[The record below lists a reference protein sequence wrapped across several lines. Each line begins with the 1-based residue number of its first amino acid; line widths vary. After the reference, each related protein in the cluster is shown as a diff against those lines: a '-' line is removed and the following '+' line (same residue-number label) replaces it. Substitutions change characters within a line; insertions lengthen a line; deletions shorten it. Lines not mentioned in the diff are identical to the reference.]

1 MDRRRFVRAGA
12 ALSIASSALSVSVA
26 TQAAGTAAA
35 VRSKNTMTDYF
46 EQLKGLITDW
56 RRKDIAAVLGRVTE
70 DIAWHSHVGSPPIAG
85 KAAMQ
90 KTMEALAAQM
100 NEVRWRIF
108 AFAQNGDTVFLE
120 GVDDF
125 VDPEGRRIVQ
135 PYAGVL
141 RFRGPLVAEWRDYF
155 DRNLFNKLKAG
166 EPAPD
171 YITALTTRPALF

>member
-12 ALSIASSALSVSVA
+12 ALPIA
-26 TQAAGTAAA
+26 GAAA
-35 VRSKNTMTDYF
+35 LASPAASRAASRRKTAMSEHFAQV
-46 EQLKGLITDW
+46 QGLITDW
-56 RRKDIAAVLGRVTE
+56 RRKDIAAVLGRVTD

>member
-1 MDRRRFVRAGA
+1 
-12 ALSIASSALSVSVA
+12 
-26 TQAAGTAAA
+26 
-35 VRSKNTMTDYF
+35 MTDYF